1 MQTTD
6 TEETPDQ
13 QLRELKRSLRAL
25 ASAGLNQPALFPD
38 VAPSA
43 SHLVSDFDNRVSV
56 VRQALDGQLSPLQ
69 EESVAALEDK
79 LATMSRDGAE
89 FDADVWTETAVRTS
103 EHWSD
108 VRRLAEAALD
118 VFDEAAD

>member
-1 MQTTD
+1 MQTTE

-13 QLRELKRSLRAL
+13 QLRELRRSLRAL

-38 VAPSA
+38 AAPSV

-69 EESVAALEDK
+69 KESVAALEDK

-108 VRRLAEAALD
+108 VRRLAEAALE
-118 VFDEAAD
+118 VFDEGAG